1 MVQSGL
7 NISFNKM
14 NKQLFKEVYVPR
26 KAEKYILSPGEAI
39 QDLNSNVTKLT
50 ESQRQLEMIHVH
62 HLLEPFFLRHSKC
75 THSLTPL
82 GPERKELCATTLNN
96 TGIFSTVK

>member
-1 MVQSGL
+1 MAQSGL

-50 ESQRQLEMIHVH
+50 ESQRQ
-62 HLLEPFFLRHSKC
+62 
-75 THSLTPL
+75 
-82 GPERKELCATTLNN
+82 
-96 TGIFSTVK
+96 